1 MQFKHPEI
9 FYFLALL
16 IIPIL
21 VHLFQLQ
28 KFVKVPFTNV
38 AFLQKLILQTRKSSK
53 LKKWLILSTR
63 LLALSAIIFAFTQ
76 PYFSNKKA
84 TNNQHN
90 FIYLDNSLST
100 NTKGEKG
107 DLLQISSQEII
118 ETISNK
124 DKFSL
129 LTNDEFYKNISSSE
143 LKKVLLNITNTSKKL
158 SIDEVLLKIESNNT
172 YKTNT
177 SNKYILISDFQN
189 TYKNNFTNVNSD
201 LSLIKLENSL
211 QNNISIDSVFTN
223 DNDGSNLTVN
233 INIKNQGEAKENI
246 PISIYNKQ
254 ELISKQSFSIEK
266 NTDKIVTFNIEKKNS
281 FLGKINLTFNDTFK
295 FDNNFYFTL
304 NKGDKIAVLSIG
316 KPSNYLPKIY
326 QKNEFNFSSSTVKN
340 VNYNAILKQQLV
352 VLNEVEEIPQSLIS
366 SLANFSKNGGH
377 LVIIPNKNI
386 NITSYNNFLKNL
398 SVGKI
403 LEKKM
408 DTLKITDI
416 NFKHPLLKNVFLKKV
431 QNFQYPT
438 TQNSYTTAFS
448 NASTIVGL
456 ENKSPFIQ
464 QIKTTN
470 SNVYF
475 VNSSLEKENSNFTNS
490 PLIVPVFYN
499 IAQQSLQHSRP
510 YYTVN
515 NENKIDITTQL
526 NKDDILSIKNTENS
540 FIPLQQTLQ
549 NKVTLTTKEQPL
561 KAGFYH
567 VLKQKDTLKSIAFN
581 YPKDESNLEFL
592 DINALTKEYKNIS
605 TDTSVK
611 AIFTEINK
619 NNKVTWL
626 WQWFLAL
633 AIVSLLLEILILK
646 FFKA

>member
-84 TNNQHN
+84 SKNQHN

-107 DLLQISSQEII
+107 NLLQISSQEII

-124 DKFSL
+124 DEFSL
-129 LTNDEFYKNISSSE
+129 LTNNEFYKNISSSE
-143 LKKVLLNITNTSKKL
+143 LKKVLLNINNTSEKL
-158 SIDEVLLKIESNNT
+158 SIDEVLLKIESND
-172 YKTNT
+172 TNK
-177 SNKYILISDFQN
+177 SKALNKNILISDFQN

-201 LSLIKLENSL
+201 LSLIKLENAL

-223 DNDGSNLTVN
+223 ENDGNNLTVN
-233 INIKNQGEAKENI
+233 INVRNQGEAKENI
-246 PISIYNKQ
+246 PIAIYNGQ

-266 NTDKIVTFNIEKKNS
+266 NTDKIISFSIENKTT
-281 FLGKINLTFNDTFK
+281 FLGKIDLTFNDTFK
-295 FDNNFYFTL
+295 FDNLFYFTL
-304 NKGDKIAVLSIG
+304 NKSKKIAVLSIG

-326 QKNEFNFSSSTVKN
+326 QKNEFNFSTSTVKN
-340 VNYNAILKQQLV
+340 VNYNAILKQQLI

-366 SLANFSKNGGH
+366 SLVNFSKNGGN
-377 LVIIPNKNI
+377 LVVIPNKNI
-386 NITSYNNFLKNL
+386 NITSYNSFLKNL

-403 LEKKM
+403 LENKK

-431 QNFQYPT
+431 QNFQHPT
-438 TQNSYTTAFS
+438 TQNYYTTVFS

-464 QIKTTN
+464 LIKTTN
-470 SNVYF
+470 SNLYF

-499 IAQQSLQHSRP
+499 IGQQSLKYSKP
-510 YYTVN
+510 YYTVGY
-515 NENKIDITTQL
+515 ENKFDINTQL
-526 NKDDILSIKNTENS
+526 NKDDILSIKGSKKS

-549 NKVTLTTKEQPL
+549 NKVTLTTKNQPL
-561 KAGFYH
+561 EAGFYH
-567 VLKQKDTLKSIAFN
+567 VLKQKDTLKSIGFN
-581 YPKDESNLEFL
+581 YSKEESNLHFL
-592 DINALTKEYKNIS
+592 DTDALANEQKNIS
-605 TDTSVK
+605 TNTSVK
-611 AIFTEINK
+611 AVFTEINK